1 MPLRIPATVTGL
13 QASIE
18 AQAKKAGQNLKI
30 NLGTSAKS
38 IEGLSQPLGRITGK
52 ADQFTKS
59 MEAANARVLAFGASV
74 GVLSAVTQGFKEL
87 VTVTIQV
94 EKQLTAIN
102 TILGGSAAQL
112 DKFKKVI
119 FEVARNTEQSF
130 DTVANAALELSRQGL
145 SAEDVVKR
153 LNDAMILA
161 RLSGQG
167 ATEAVSGLTAAINSF
182 GKGTITSTEVVNKF
196 SQAAKNA
203 AVSERD
209 LAEAVK
215 RAGSV
220 ASLAGVSFDELVG
233 VVSAVQQKT
242 ARGGAVI
249 GNSFKTIFTR
259 IQSLDK
265 LRTMQNLGVQVED
278 TAGNILSATRLIQN
292 LAGAIKDLPEARQ
305 LQIAENL
312 VGKFQV
318 APFVAI
324 LDDYNEAAS
333 TAIRLTEISQK
344 ATTEAYER
352 NAALNNTLSAAI
364 NEATVNL
371 KELANTL
378 GEIGITDSLRNIL
391 GFFNS
396 LVGNIKEVL
405 EGEGLG
411 NDFARGIVKGIGNIL
426 SGPGLAIFGAIIAKL
441 TIDLARFGVG
451 SLQTFFGLN
460 RAAKE
465 QATLQG
471 QIASTLLGNKGIQ
484 AQILSIENSTLST
497 EQKRVAQTKFFTTAL
512 NEQLRIMTQMQGIA
526 ARVAPGVARGTR
538 GGRGRAAGGYIPN
551 FNAVRGYGTEK
562 SDIARGVGGAP
573 ASARPVSIPNFNF
586 GGGQRGTM
594 VANTSEFIVP
604 NFAGGGSAIFNQD
617 MVSSMGLPAG
627 ARRVSAAGGF
637 IPNFVDDEGRS
648 TVGKTKGL
656 TLGQAVAG
664 FRAGSL
670 NRSALTSG
678 FGKEA
683 VDARLG
689 AVSVAGRPVA
699 AAGSSGIL
707 RIPGRRY
714 GVAALFPSKKTTTT
728 STNFTGEQ
736 TNPGIIGLQQR
747 GFTGISFSGVQIS
760 DLQTMQRGIKGG
772 MKESENRRKIGRL
785 FAEPLARYGG
795 EIIPD
800 AGFQNDELTDI
811 QNKIKKL
818 GRGKG
823 AKLFS
828 TAVEGGIF
836 EAAVSLVTK
845 GAEGIRQFKDHTT
858 EREPF
863 DFEEGGR
870 ADTKFKRAFRF
881 TDDLVRA
888 DAKRTAS
895 NSAVQTLIF
904 KALNDPT
911 ERAYILR
918 TATAQQKKG
927 AGKGRTG
934 AGGYIPNFNVSPL
947 QDAIARETGAGL
959 PVNQVRINQSPKL
972 RNAGNPMG
980 LAVTNTRDEPTG
992 AIPNFRKTGGER
1004 PTGDLITKFLILQ
1017 TVVAGLGGVLGQT
1030 TDNAEGFNKA
1040 LQLMNIAMTAFFAAQ
1055 AFNLK
1060 GAQIG
1065 AFATGGLGRNIM
1077 KRGAAQRGAAANL
1090 TGATGQ
1096 ASRLRRNL
1104 AIGGAARGAGGALLS
1119 VVGPAVAIAAALK
1132 IGSEAFNIFSG
1143 NAKEAAERQK
1153 DVAKSAKEAASRL
1166 NELDIPQ
1173 SFKDLQS
1180 ESAQRGGEALVGS
1193 LGLDTVNFGP
1203 VDLPKALAFPNIFGV
1218 ELGGGLFPGKDKDAE
1233 KTLSAAFENA
1243 LKSGLLSNQQ
1253 RALQIRDEFD
1263 VESDETVRRT
1273 GGFSAKVSEEFF
1285 ESKLAEL
1292 ADLGKVDAN
1301 AVARR
1306 IAKELTQS
1314 QLIQLGQLRD
1324 FEDRAAK
1331 LGVSDQDINTQ
1342 IKAVGKSAGGAALIK
1357 DLNPNIKA
1365 QIQERFGTKFRPDVA
1380 EGFAEQLQVRSASDF
1395 TKEQERIARLS
1406 GEQAKIQL
1414 STQLKL
1420 IQLRAK
1426 ATSESEKQLKVVE
1439 RVGLASKTDLADLKA
1454 KIALEKNT
1462 TDTNLNLL
1470 KVIQGQVSSISSLNV
1485 DVSKRNDLMDVFKD
1499 LTFDQLQ
1506 DEEKRAK
1513 IVLAINSLDQEAR
1526 GIGLN
1531 ILATLE
1537 EQFKAEESIGK
1548 EKRNQIE
1555 DANEL
1560 NKKEAERLDILERI
1574 SSIRNR
1580 NVSLR
1585 ADIASSRLN
1594 RGQERLRASRE
1605 VIESNPN
1612 LTDRERRQSLFNLNP
1627 QEQAF
1632 ERARFEVDSIRKLG
1646 ETFNRLGSDVEGLVP
1661 LMGGLG
1667 RALSPENLK
1676 AQGGLQNIL
1685 PKIIEEIDDQIKE
1698 SFKGTEAE
1706 NKLEELANT
1715 VRKVGLDFG
1724 DLNLKLLIQA
1734 AILQKNV
1741 NPAVQDLG
1749 AKLRQFVENLPA
1761 QRQELLFQSAFA
1773 TPDQFVS
1780 QSRGFRENILRNRA
1794 GSGFDAQFN
1803 ITRGLSL
1810 EAQQDRARTGI
1821 TLADRRQAERQI
1833 PLITEQFRV
1842 QQELN
1847 KLKKE
1852 SKPDLEKIRK
1862 LELEIL
1868 DIERKR
1874 KMVNEE
1880 INNLFADTFIKSFED
1895 IERQLGKT
1903 LVQDARQFKDTI
1915 TGGIVDAI
1923 VLGQDLGDTLR
1934 QAATEFFSSRAKA
1947 QLEAAFDGILS
1958 TFSGEQGARP
1968 ERGQRGGLLNVLGG
1982 AVRGLFG
1989 FNSGG
1994 LVTGGS
2000 RTMDDVP
2007 TLLTGGEFVIRRSA
2021 VEKYGPEFLEALNR
2035 GGIQTMQRGGLFTPG
2050 TFGQGSITG
2059 SRDLLDFATQNLT
2072 TGQQDRIG
2080 GGAGFGFASL
2090 EPQSA
2095 RLTMFG
2101 RRNSP
2106 LFQQEQDSKREA
2118 FGLFTRQAQL
2128 EEQLAEQ
2135 RSQQRRAFRNS
2146 LIAFVAATALGE
2158 LTRPESV
2165 TPTSGTDVDVAGG
2178 GVRGLS
2184 ERPPPGLVRRRGGA
2198 TAGGGASTVL
2208 TPRTLIPELPLFGTA
2223 EGDTFF
2229 TDPDAYIDDRVNMN
2243 PAVQAILSLSDNPFA
2258 SEITPTSG
2266 ASITQFLRDN
2276 PNLPEERVREILRS
2290 AGNAGIRVPSI
2301 RKATGGYVS
2310 PSAGVDSVPAMLTG
2324 GEFVMNAGATQRIG
2338 RGNLAALNGGGGV
2351 GEGSDA
2357 VVARLDE
2364 LIAVSGEGGDTVIN
2378 ITVNS
2383 DGTETTEGEGDT
2395 DQQTLAL
2402 RIRDVVRQ
2410 TIDEEKRLGGSLR
2423 RQ

>member
-324 LDDYNEAAS
+324 LDDYNEATS

-364 NEATVNL
+364 NQATVNL

-378 GEIGITDSLRNIL
+378 GEIGITDSLRNVL

-526 ARVAPGVARGTR
+526 ARVAPGVAIGTR

-594 VANTSEFIVP
+594 VANSSEFIVP

-617 MVSSMGLPAG
+617 MVSSMGLPSG
-627 ARRVSAAGGF
+627 ARRLNAAGGF

-678 FGKEA
+678 FGKSA

-689 AVSVAGRPVA
+689 AVSVAGKPVA
-699 AAGSSGIL
+699 AAGSSGVL

-728 STNFTGEQ
+728 STNFTGDQ
-736 TNPGIIGLQQR
+736 KNPGIIGLQQR
-747 GFTGISFSGVQIS
+747 GFSGISFQGVQIS
-760 DLQTMQRGIKGG
+760 DLQTMQKGIKGG

-811 QNKIKKL
+811 QNKIKTL

-845 GAEGIRQFKDHTT
+845 GAKGIRQFKDHTT

-870 ADTKFKRAFRF
+870 ADTKFKKAFRF

-911 ERAYILR
+911 ERQYILGL
-918 TATAQQKKG
+918 ATRKQNKA
-927 AGKGRTG
+927 AGKGRTS

-959 PVNQVRINQSPKL
+959 PVNQVRVNQNPRL
-972 RNAGNPMG
+972 RNAANPMG

-992 AIPNFRKTGGER
+992 AIPNFRKTGDR

-1065 AFATGGLGRNIM
+1065 AFATGGLGRGLIG
-1077 KRGAAQRGAAANL
+1077 KGRGILSTAGGEFSRINSGTSGSAVRGTL
-1090 TGATGQ
+1090 LKGA
-1096 ASRLRRNL
+1096 
-1104 AIGGAARGAGGALLS
+1104 GGAGVVAGGALLA

-1180 ESAQRGGEALVGS
+1180 ESAERGGKALVGS

-1203 VDLPKALAFPNIFGV
+1203 VNLPKALAFPNIFGA

-1233 KTLSAAFENA
+1233 KTLSTAFANA
-1243 LKSGLLSNQQ
+1243 LKSGLLTNQQ
-1253 RALQIRDEFD
+1253 RALEIRQEFD
-1263 VESDETVRRT
+1263 AESDATVRRT

-1285 ESKLAEL
+1285 ESKLVEL

-1380 EGFAEQLQVRSASDF
+1380 EGFAEQLQVRSSSDF

-1414 STQLKL
+1414 STELKL

-1513 IVLAINSLDQEAR
+1513 IVLDINNLDQEAR

-1548 EKRNQIE
+1548 EKRSQIE

-1560 NKKEAERLDILERI
+1560 NIKEAERLDILERI

-1594 RGQERLRASRE
+1594 RGQERLGASRE
-1605 VIESNPN
+1605 TIENNPN

-1632 ERARFEVDSIRKLG
+1632 ERGRFEVDSIRKLG

-1667 RALSPENLK
+1667 RALSPESLK

-1749 AKLRQFVENLPA
+1749 TKLRQSVENLPA

-1780 QSRGFRENILRNRA
+1780 QSRGFRENRLRNRA

-1803 ITRGLSL
+1803 VTRGLSL
-1810 EAQQDRARTGI
+1810 EAQQDRARIGI

-1833 PLITEQFRV
+1833 PLITEQFRI

-1880 INNLFADTFIKSFED
+1880 INNLFADIFIKSFQD

-1903 LVQDARQFKDTI
+1903 LVQDAKQFKDTI

-1934 QAATEFFSSRAKA
+1934 QAAAEFFGSRAKA
-1947 QLEAAFDGILS
+1947 QLEAAFDGILA
-1958 TFSGEQGARP
+1958 TFSGQQGARP

-1982 AVRGLFG
+1982 AFRGLGGLLG

-2072 TGQQDRIG
+2072 TGQQDRVG

-2106 LFQQEQDSKREA
+2106 LFQQEQDSKRES
-2118 FGLFTRQAQL
+2118 FGLFTRQSQL
-2128 EEQLAEQ
+2128 EDQLAEQ
-2135 RSQQRRAFRNS
+2135 RREQSRAFRNS
-2146 LIAFVAATALGE
+2146 LITFAVASALGG
-2158 LTRPESV
+2158 LTRPQSESV
-2165 TPTSGTDVDVAGG
+2165 STDAQTGLADQRQSIMLGG
-2178 GVRGLS
+2178 GGI
-2184 ERPPPGLVRRRGGA
+2184 
-2198 TAGGGASTVL
+2198 GGGSASTVL
-2208 TPRTLIPELPLFGTA
+2208 TSRPRATAGVSFGGNVPLPQVG
-2223 EGDTFF
+2223 
-2229 TDPDAYIDDRVNMN
+2229 N
-2243 PAVQAILSLSDNPFA
+2243 ILSLHSFAIGQLDTDIQNIVSNMSSPFMMDN
-2258 SEITPTSG
+2258 
-2266 ASITQFLRDN
+2266 
-2276 PNLPEERVREILRS
+2276 RVI
-2290 AGNAGIRVPSI
+2290 NAGGQGPDMRGFQAEEGMLQLLPRMLNQSPL
-2301 RKATGGYVS
+2301 RPLGLAAGGYVS

-2338 RGNLAALNGGGGV
+2338 RGDLAALNGGGGV

-2383 DGTETTEGEGDT
+2383 DGTQTTEGEGDT